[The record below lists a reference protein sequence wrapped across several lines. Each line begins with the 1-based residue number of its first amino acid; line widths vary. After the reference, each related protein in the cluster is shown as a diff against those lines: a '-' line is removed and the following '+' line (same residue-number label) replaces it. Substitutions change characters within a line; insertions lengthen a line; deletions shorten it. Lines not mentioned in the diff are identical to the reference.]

1 MNYLLNDSFY
11 CLLSNSRPER
21 NVFTRQQQIKKQ
33 LVIVCLS
40 VKFHTPI
47 NKQSQADKGTS

>member
-1 MNYLLNDSFY
+1 MIVIIAYSLTVGQKGMFY
-11 CLLSNSRPER
+11 QTAIN
-21 NVFTRQQQIKKQ
+21 KKQ

-47 NKQSQADKGTS
+47 NKQSQADQGMG

>member
-1 MNYLLNDSFY
+1 MIVIIAYSLTVGQK
-11 CLLSNSRPER
+11 EM
-21 NVFTRQQQIKKQ
+21 FTRQQQIKKQ

-47 NKQSQADKGTS
+47 NKQSQADKGMG

>member
-47 NKQSQADKGTS
+47 NKQSQADKVTS

>member
-1 MNYLLNDSFY
+1 MKNLLNDRYYYPYS
-11 CLLSNSRPER
+11 LTVGREEI
-21 NVFTRQQQIKKQ
+21 FTQTAINKKQ